1 MRAFAARGVVV
12 NAVFN
17 TGLGL
22 LSLLQSFIVAALLTR
37 SQFGVWGVL
46 IVSLGVLAR
55 LKVIGIADKYI
66 QQDEPD
72 QQLAFQKAFTLEAM
86 ITAAAIVPLTLALPV
101 LAVVYGHWKLIAP
114 GVVLITV
121 LAADALQAP
130 FWLLYRDM
138 RFVRQRTLQAIEPL
152 LAFVT
157 TIVLAIAG
165 AGYWSLAVGV
175 AVGAW
180 GGAITAIVTCPYEI
194 RWRYDPGTLRAYG
207 SFSGPIFLTTASSI
221 VMANATMIATNT
233 HLGLAGAGAV
243 ALAGTITAFTTRL
256 DDVLGSTLY
265 PAICAIQ
272 TRADLLRESF
282 VKANRLALMW
292 AMPFGVSLA
301 LFAPDL
307 VKFAIGEKWR
317 PAVGLLQI
325 TGVVAALNHIGF
337 NWDDYFKARSQTRP
351 LGVASVAS
359 TVVLLAVGLPLL
371 FTHGLTGLAIG
382 IAASASC
389 SVILRWWYLSRLF
402 NGLGFVP
409 HALRAILPTVPAVLA
424 VLLMRAVESGS
435 RAGEV
440 ALAEVLVYA
449 LVTAGATWSLEG
461 PLLSEVLGYLRRTS
475 RRAVATSS

>member
-1 MRAFAARGVVV
+1 
-12 NAVFN
+12 
-17 TGLGL
+17 
-22 LSLLQSFIVAALLTR
+22 AALLTR

-221 VMANATMIATNT
+221 VMANATMIATNA

-243 ALAGTITAFTTRL
+243 ALAGTITAFATRL

-301 LFAPDL
+301 LF
-307 VKFAIGEKWR
+307 
-317 PAVGLLQI
+317 
-325 TGVVAALNHIGF
+325 
-337 NWDDYFKARSQTRP
+337 
-351 LGVASVAS
+351 
-359 TVVLLAVGLPLL
+359 
-371 FTHGLTGLAIG
+371 
-382 IAASASC
+382 
-389 SVILRWWYLSRLF
+389 
-402 NGLGFVP
+402 
-409 HALRAILPTVPAVLA
+409 
-424 VLLMRAVESGS
+424 
-435 RAGEV
+435 
-440 ALAEVLVYA
+440 
-449 LVTAGATWSLEG
+449 
-461 PLLSEVLGYLRRTS
+461 
-475 RRAVATSS
+475 